1 MTIQIRSFVI
11 RDTIDYLN
19 SIAGTQYSH
28 DNEEAIDLIFIL
40 MDRGFTLDDFKLV
53 IDKKWKHWKGTK
65 YQSFVRPSTLFGNKF
80 ENYLNEQSAPNPIQK
95 LADSVRKAK
104 QTTWKLDKRRD

>member
-1 MTIQIRSFVI
+1 MTYIRSYVI

-28 DNEEAIDLIFIL
+28 GNEETINLIFSL
-40 MDRGFTLDDFKLV
+40 MERGYTLDDFKLV
-53 IDKKWKHWKGTK
+53 IDKKWQKWKGTK
-65 YQSFVRPSTLFGNKF
+65 YQSFVRPSTLFGKNF
-80 ENYLNEQSAPNPIQK
+80 ENYLNEQSASNPIQK

-104 QTTWKLDKRRD
+104 QTTWKLDKRGD

>member
-1 MTIQIRSFVI
+1 MSIQIRSFVI

-80 ENYLNEQSAPNPIQK
+80 ENYLNLNIKKTK
-95 LADSVRKAK
+95 LK
-104 QTTWKLDKRRD
+104 KLFNYLLFY